1 MNNENCEHRRTY
13 GEAACWTECVYC
25 CVQHCHNRNAFSL
38 TEAGTLAPIA
48 SPASSSESFENLY
61 SAIASAGFDSSALA
75 ASKNGSALQV
85 AKCIIAKMTGG
96 TPCPE

>member
-1 MNNENCEHRRTY
+1 MRTVNTAEHTGKRHVGRSVFIIVFSI
-13 GEAACWTECVYC
+13 AIIAML
-25 CVQHCHNRNAFSL
+25 FSL